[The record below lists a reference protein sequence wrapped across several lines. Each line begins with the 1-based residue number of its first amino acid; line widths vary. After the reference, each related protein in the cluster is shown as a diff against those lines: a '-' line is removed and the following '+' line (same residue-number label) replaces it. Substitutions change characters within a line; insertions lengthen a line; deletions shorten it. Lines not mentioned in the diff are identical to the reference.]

1 MPGDTVHAV
10 QGIDELNRRAR
21 SLSDSAIRLTTLRD
35 RLAADLSVR
44 RDEVE
49 RLTTRS
55 VLLGKVT
62 ELFRSLMDSLVT
74 GQIRAI
80 DAVITEGLQTIFYD
94 QALAFES
101 EVLVKYSKIFIE
113 FYMRRGTGDLS
124 HRGHPMAAFGGGPAS
139 IAALLLRIIVLLR
152 LKRHPV
158 LFLDETLSAVSDDY
172 IDQTG
177 RFLSRLAATMG
188 VEVLLVTHKQGF
200 LDHADMAY
208 QGTEVTDGDGAS
220 RLAVR
225 EVRAKS

>member
-10 QGIDELNRRAR
+10 QGIGDLTRRAR

-35 RLAADLSVR
+35 RLAGDLAAR

-49 RLTTRS
+49 KLTSRAI
-55 VLLGKVT
+55 LLGKVS
-62 ELFRSLMDSLVT
+62 ELFRALMDSLVT

-101 EVLVKYSKIFIE
+101 EVSIKYSKVFIE
-113 FYMRRGTGDLS
+113 FYMRRGEGDLA
-124 HRGHPMAAFGGGPAS
+124 HRGHPLAAFGGGPSS

-158 LFLDETLSAVSDDY
+158 LFLDETLSAVSDEY

-177 RFLSRLAATMG
+177 RFLSRLAESMG
-188 VEVLLVTHKQGF
+188 IEVLLVTHKHGF
-200 LDHADMAY
+200 LDHADGAY
-208 QGTEVTDGDGAS
+208 QGTEVVGNDGSS
-220 RLAVR
+220 RLAIR
-225 EVRAKS
+225 EVRARS